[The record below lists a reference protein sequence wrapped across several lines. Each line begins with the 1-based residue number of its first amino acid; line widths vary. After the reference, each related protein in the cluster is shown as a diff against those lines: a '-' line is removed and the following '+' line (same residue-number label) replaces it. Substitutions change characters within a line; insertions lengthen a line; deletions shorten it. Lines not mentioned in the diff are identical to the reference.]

1 MVDYI
6 MNELPILTDRVNKT
20 IKRYDCDESYKV
32 EYKFNDFGY
41 RSSTNYRDLLKQ
53 RKIVCLGCSFTEG
66 VGLDEDETWP
76 YLLSQKIGLPFFN
89 LGMVCGSQ
97 GYIMWQIQNVLDKI
111 QTDNIFVLKPPPG
124 RIFELRDDSFDN
136 IQSWNY
142 EKPGKSYGRLYKLN
156 DFMLDS
162 VCNTHRISYLSS
174 TDYGDKWEKA
184 KDGHHYGKDYQE
196 MIANEFYKN
205 M

>member
-1 MVDYI
+1 MLHYI
-6 MNELPILTDRVNKT
+6 MNELPILTSRVNQT

-41 RSSTNYRDLLKQ
+41 RASINYRDLLKQ
-53 RKIVCLGCSFTEG
+53 PKIVCIGCSFTEG
-66 VGLDEDETWP
+66 IGLNEDEIWP
-76 YLLSQKIGLPFFN
+76 YLLSKKIGLPFLN
-89 LGMVCGSQ
+89 LGIACGSQ
-97 GYIMWQIQNVLDKI
+97 GYVMWQIQNVLNKI
-111 QTDNIFVLKPPPG
+111 QKDNIFVLKPPPG
-124 RIFELRDDSFDN
+124 RIFGLRDDGFED

-162 VCNTHRISYLSS
+162 VCKAHNIDYLNS
-174 TDYGDKWEKA
+174 TDYGDNWKKA
-184 KDGHHYGKDYQE
+184 NDGIHYGKDYQE
-196 MIANEFYKN
+196 MIANEFYKK